1 MVEGEGAVKKIAK
14 GTLELT
20 GAPEAYKWA
29 VDREIY
35 RELKKEFG
43 VGINT
48 TEFWNFYQ
56 QKSGTTVEKSLQLD
70 NAISLIGG
78 ENAELQDRLAIIS
91 QNLTDLSNQG
101 TELPVLL
108 LNEAEEIKLQLNN
121 NIESARLTAL
131 ALNNAYPAYTD
142 YEKLEKEVNAIWLE
156 DMIGKET
163 PNTARMG
170 RIEQISDLCPEEYG
184 IGVYKARG
192 VYLAINGQ
200 HRRVWDNCDV
210 QEESHQRESEILTED
225 KVENMIKLYPNPAN
239 TTVTISG
246 GQDDQ
251 SFRLYNS
258 VGSLV
263 FAGKI
268 DSTKVFSIEKLPE
281 GIYFF
286 KLNDTKVVTKLII
299 TH

>member
-1 MVEGEGAVKKIAK
+1 MVEGEGGLKKIAK

-20 GAPEAYKWA
+20 GATEAYKWT
-29 VDREIY
+29 VNREIY
-35 RELKKEFG
+35 RELNKEFG
-43 VGINT
+43 VGIT
-48 TEFWNFYQ
+48 TTAFWNFYQ
-56 QKSGTTVEKSLQLD
+56 QKSSTTVEKSLLLD

-78 ENAELQDRLAIIS
+78 GNAESQDRLAVIS
-91 QNLTDLSNQG
+91 QTLTDLSNQG

-121 NIESARLTAL
+121 NFESARLTAL

-163 PNTARMG
+163 PNTARMD

-192 VYLAINGQ
+192 VYLAIKGE

-210 QEESHQRESEILTED
+210 QEESQQRDEKHVQSTNSD
-225 KVENMIKLYPNPAN
+225 PKVKLYPNPTNTEFSVLGGVEGQPYLLFNALGKQVAN
-239 TTVTISG
+239 GKLSSKPITIS
-246 GQDDQ
+246 DLQ
-251 SFRLYNS
+251 S
-258 VGSLV
+258 
-263 FAGKI
+263 
-268 DSTKVFSIEKLPE
+268 

-286 KLNDTKVVTKLII
+286 KLEGVNELIKLVISR
-299 TH
+299 